1 MEGSAQFSDMRTN
14 KKGVALI
21 KKWEGYRDKAYI
33 CAGGVCTI
41 GYGHTQNTE
50 LGTTCTKEQAEQ
62 WLIEDIE
69 RAEKQVEKYDNTYHF
84 TDNEFSALVSFVFNI
99 GNINQLTANGKR
111 SREEIKKAWLRY
123 NKANGKTLDGLKK
136 RRADEL
142 QLFCDSDLQ
151 KVVCTSGGNLRIR
164 AQPNTQSRIVT
175 RIPNGEKV
183 SILESGY
190 KWDKVFYK
198 NAIGYVYNTYLKEV

>member
-1 MEGSAQFSDMRTN
+1 MFLGMRTN

-41 GYGHTQNTE
+41 GYGHTQAVE
-50 LGTTCTKEQAEQ
+50 KGTTCTKEQAEQ
-62 WLIEDIE
+62 WLVEDIE
-69 RAEKQVEKYDNTYHF
+69 RAEKQVNKYDNTYHF
-84 TDNEFSALVSFVFNI
+84 TDNEYSALVSFAFNI
-99 GNINQLTANGKR
+99 GNINQLTSNGKR

-123 NKANGKTLDGLKK
+123 NKANGKVLDGLKK
-136 RRADEL
+136 RRAEEL
-142 QLFCDSDLQ
+142 KLFCDNELQ
-151 KVVCTSGGNLRIR
+151 KVVCTNGNNLRIR

-198 NAIGYVYNTYLKEV
+198 NNIGYVYNTYLKEV

>member
-1 MEGSAQFSDMRTN
+1 MRTN
-14 KKGVALI
+14 KKGVNLI
-21 KKWEGYRDKAYI
+21 KKWEGYREKAYI

-41 GYGHTQNTE
+41 GYGHTQSTE

-69 RAEKQVEKYDNTYHF
+69 RAEKQVEKYDSTYHF
-84 TDNEFSALVSFVFNI
+84 TDNEFSALVSFAFNI

-123 NKANGKTLDGLKK
+123 KKANGKVLDGLKK
-136 RRADEL
+136 RRAEEL
-142 QLFCDSDLQ
+142 QLFCYNDLQ
-151 KVVCTSGGNLRIR
+151 KVVLTSGGNLRIR
-164 AQPNTQSRIVT
+164 AQPNKQSRIVA

-183 SILESGY
+183 SVLESGY

-198 NAIGYVYNTYLKEV
+198 NSIGYVYNTYLKEG

>member
-1 MEGSAQFSDMRTN
+1 MEGSVLYLDMRTN
-14 KKGVALI
+14 KKGVNLI
-21 KKWEGYRDKAYI
+21 KKFEGYREKAYI

-41 GYGHTQNTE
+41 GYGHTQSIE
-50 LGTTCTKEQAEQ
+50 MGTTCTKEQAEQ

-69 RAEKQVEKYDNTYHF
+69 RAERQVEKYDSTYHF
-84 TDNEFSALVSFVFNI
+84 TDNEYSALVSFAFNI

-123 NKANGKTLDGLKK
+123 NKAGGKVLEELKK
-136 RRADEL
+136 RRAEEL
-142 QLFCDSDLQ
+142 QLFCNTNLQ
-151 KVVCTSGGNLRIR
+151 KVVCTNASNLRIR
-164 AQPNTQSRIVT
+164 AQPNTQSRIVA

-183 SILESGY
+183 SVLESGY

>member
-1 MEGSAQFSDMRTN
+1 MRTN

-41 GYGHTQNTE
+41 GYGHTQSIE
-50 LGTTCTKEQAEQ
+50 MGTTCTKEQAEQ

-69 RAEKQVEKYDNTYHF
+69 RAERQVEKYDSTYHF
-84 TDNEFSALVSFVFNI
+84 TDNEYSALVSFAFNI

-123 NKANGKTLDGLKK
+123 NKANGKVLDGLKK
-136 RRADEL
+136 RRAEEL
-142 QLFCDSDLQ
+142 QLFCNNDLQ
-151 KVVCTSGGNLRIR
+151 KVVCTNGSNLRIR

-175 RIPNGEKV
+175 RISNGEKV
-183 SILESGY
+183 SVLESGY

-198 NAIGYVYNTYLKEV
+198 NNIGYVYNSYLKEV

>member
-1 MEGSAQFSDMRTN
+1 MEGSAQYLNMRTN
-14 KKGVALI
+14 KKGIALI

-41 GYGHTQNTE
+41 GYGHTQSIE
-50 LGTTCTKEQAEQ
+50 MGTTCTKEQAEQ

-69 RAEKQVEKYDNTYHF
+69 RAEKQVEKYDSTYHF
-84 TDNEFSALVSFVFNI
+84 TDNEFSALVSFAFNI
-99 GNINQLTANGKR
+99 GNINQITANGKR

-123 NKANGKTLDGLKK
+123 NKANGKVLDGLKK
-136 RRADEL
+136 RRTEEL
-142 QLFCDSDLQ
+142 QLFCNNDLQ
-151 KVVCTSGGNLRIR
+151 KVVCTNGSNLRIR
-164 AQPNTQSRIVT
+164 AQPNIQSRIVA

-183 SILESGY
+183 GVLESGY

-198 NAIGYVYNTYLKEV
+198 NSIGYVYNTYLKGV

>member
-1 MEGSAQFSDMRTN
+1 MEGSVQFSDMRTN

-21 KKWEGYRDKAYI
+21 KKWEGYRENAYI

-41 GYGHTQNTE
+41 GYGHTQE
-50 LGTTCTKEQAEQ
+50 VEKGTTCTKEQAEQ

-69 RAEKQVEKYDNTYHF
+69 RAEKHVNKYDNTYHF
-84 TDNEFSALVSFVFNI
+84 TDNEYSALVSFAFNI

-111 SREEIKKAWLRY
+111 SRDEIKKAWLRY

-142 QLFCDSDLQ
+142 QLFCDNDLK
-151 KVVCTSGGNLRIR
+151 KVVCTNGSNLRIR
-164 AQPNTQSRIVT
+164 AQPNTQSRIVS

-183 SILESGY
+183 SVLESGY

-198 NAIGYVYNTYLKEV
+198 NNIGYVYNTYLKEV

>member
-1 MEGSAQFSDMRTN
+1 MEGSVLYSDMRTN

-41 GYGHTQNTE
+41 GYGHTQSIE
-50 LGTTCTKEQAEQ
+50 METTCTKEQAEQ

-69 RAEKQVEKYDNTYHF
+69 RAERQVEKYDSTYHF
-84 TDNEFSALVSFVFNI
+84 TDNEYSALVSFAFNI

-123 NKANGKTLDGLKK
+123 NKANGKVLDGLKK
-136 RRADEL
+136 RRAEEL
-142 QLFCDSDLQ
+142 QLFCNNDL
-151 KVVCTSGGNLRIR
+151 KKAVCTNGSNLRIR
-164 AQPNTQSRIVT
+164 AQPNTQSRIVA

-183 SILESGY
+183 SVLESGY

-198 NAIGYVYNTYLKEV
+198 NTIGYVYNLYLKEV

>member
-1 MEGSAQFSDMRTN
+1 MRTN
-14 KKGVALI
+14 KKGIELI
-21 KKWEGYRDKAYI
+21 KKWEGYREKAYI

-41 GYGHTQNTE
+41 GYGHIQSTE

-62 WLIEDIE
+62 WLVEDIE
-69 RAEKQVEKYDNTYHF
+69 RAERQVEKYDNTYHF
-84 TDNEFSALVSFVFNI
+84 TDNEFSALVSFAFNI
-99 GNINQLTANGKR
+99 GNINQITANGKR

-123 NKANGKTLDGLKK
+123 NKAGGKVLDGLKK
-136 RRADEL
+136 RRAEEL
-142 QLFCDSDLQ
+142 QLFCNNDLQ

-164 AQPNTQSRIVT
+164 ARPNTQSRIVT

-183 SILESGY
+183 SVLESGY

-198 NAIGYVYNTYLKEV
+198 NSIGYVYNTYLKEV

>member
-1 MEGSAQFSDMRTN
+1 MGRSVQFLDMRTN
-14 KKGVALI
+14 KKGVDLI

-41 GYGHTQNTE
+41 GYGHTQSIE
-50 LGTTCTKEQAEQ
+50 MGTTCTKEQAEQ

-69 RAEKQVEKYDNTYHF
+69 IAERQVEKYDSTYHF
-84 TDNEFSALVSFVFNI
+84 TDNEFSALVSFAFNI

-111 SREEIKKAWLRY
+111 NRGEIKKTWLRY
-123 NKANGKTLDGLKK
+123 NKAGGKVLDGLKK
-136 RRADEL
+136 RRAEEL
-142 QLFCDSDLQ
+142 KLFCNNDLQ

-164 AQPNTQSRIVT
+164 AQPNTQSRIVA

-183 SILESGY
+183 NILESGY

-198 NAIGYVYNTYLKEV
+198 NSIGYVYKSYLKEV

>member
-1 MEGSAQFSDMRTN
+1 MRTN
-14 KKGVALI
+14 KKGVAII

-41 GYGHTQNTE
+41 GYGHTQSIE
-50 LGTTCTKEQAEQ
+50 MGTTCTKEQAEQ

-69 RAEKQVEKYDNTYHF
+69 RAEKQVNKYDNTYHF
-84 TDNEFSALVSFVFNI
+84 TDNEYSALVSFAFNI

-123 NKANGKTLDGLKK
+123 NKANGKALDGLKK
-136 RRADEL
+136 RRAEEL
-142 QLFCDSDLQ
+142 QLFCDNDLQ
-151 KVVCTSGGNLRIR
+151 KVVCTNGSNLRIR
-164 AQPNTQSRIVT
+164 AQPNTQSRIVA

-183 SILESGY
+183 SVLESGY

-198 NAIGYVYNTYLKEV
+198 NNIGYVYNTYLKGV

>member
-1 MEGSAQFSDMRTN
+1 MRTN
-14 KKGVALI
+14 KKGINLI

-33 CAGGVCTI
+33 CVGGVCTI
-41 GYGHTQNTE
+41 GYGHTQSTE

-62 WLIEDIE
+62 WFVEDIE
-69 RAEKQVEKYDNTYHF
+69 RAEKQVKKYDSTYHF
-84 TDNEFSALVSFVFNI
+84 TDNEFSALVSFAFNI

-123 NKANGKTLDGLKK
+123 NKAGGKVLDGLKK
-136 RRADEL
+136 RRSEEL
-142 QLFCDSDLQ
+142 QLFCDNDLQ
-151 KVVCTSGGNLRIR
+151 KVVCTSGSNLRIR
-164 AQPNTQSRIVT
+164 AQPNTQSRIMA

-183 SILESGY
+183 SVLESGY

-198 NAIGYVYNTYLKEV
+198 NSIGYVYNTYLKEV

>member
-1 MEGSAQFSDMRTN
+1 MRTN

-41 GYGHTQNTE
+41 GYGHTQSIE
-50 LGTTCTKEQAEQ
+50 MGTTCTKEQAEQ
-62 WLIEDIE
+62 WLVEDIE
-69 RAEKQVEKYDNTYHF
+69 RAEKQVEKYDSTYHF
-84 TDNEFSALVSFVFNI
+84 TDNEFSALVSFAFNI

-123 NKANGKTLDGLKK
+123 NKANGKVLDGLKK
-136 RRADEL
+136 RRAEEL
-142 QLFCDSDLQ
+142 QLFCDNELQ
-151 KVVCTSGGNLRIR
+151 KVVCTSGSNLRIR
-164 AQPNTQSRIVT
+164 AQPNTQSRIVA

-183 SILESGY
+183 SVLESGY

-198 NAIGYVYNTYLKEV
+198 NTIGYVYNSYLKEV

>member
-1 MEGSAQFSDMRTN
+1 MRTN

-21 KKWEGYRDKAYI
+21 KKFEGYRDKAYI

-41 GYGHTQNTE
+41 GYGHTQSIE
-50 LGTTCTKEQAEQ
+50 MGTTCTKEQAEQ
-62 WLIEDIE
+62 WFVEDIE
-69 RAEKQVEKYDNTYHF
+69 IAEKQVKKYDSIYHF
-84 TDNEFSALVSFVFNI
+84 TDNEFSALVSFAFNV
-99 GNINQLTANGKR
+99 GNINQLTAKGTR
-111 SREEIKKAWLRY
+111 SREQIKTAWVKY
-123 NKANGKTLDGLKK
+123 NKHKGKVLDGLKK
-136 RRADEL
+136 RRAEEL
-142 QLFCDSDLQ
+142 QLFCDNDLQ
-151 KVVCTSGGNLRIR
+151 KVVCTSGSNLRIR

-198 NAIGYVYNTYLKEV
+198 NNIGYVYNSYLKEV

>member
-1 MEGSAQFSDMRTN
+1 MRTN
-14 KKGVALI
+14 KKGVAII

-41 GYGHTQNTE
+41 GYGHTQSIE
-50 LGTTCTKEQAEQ
+50 MGTTCTKEQAEQ

-69 RAEKQVEKYDNTYHF
+69 RAEKQVNKYDNTYHF
-84 TDNEFSALVSFVFNI
+84 TDNEYSALVSFAFNV

-123 NKANGKTLDGLKK
+123 NKAGGKVLDGLKK
-136 RRADEL
+136 RRAEEL
-142 QLFCDSDLQ
+142 QLFCDNGLQ
-151 KVVCTSGGNLRIR
+151 KVVCTSGSNLRIR
-164 AQPNTQSRIVT
+164 AQPNTQSRIVS

-198 NAIGYVYNTYLKEV
+198 NTIGYVYNSYLKGV

>member
-1 MEGSAQFSDMRTN
+1 MGRSVQFSDMRTN

-21 KKWEGYRDKAYI
+21 KKWEGYRENAYI

-41 GYGHTQNTE
+41 GYGHTQSAE

-69 RAEKQVEKYDNTYHF
+69 RAEKQVNKYDNTYHF
-84 TDNEFSALVSFVFNI
+84 TDNEYSALVSFAFNI
-99 GNINQLTANGKR
+99 GNINQLTSNGKR

-123 NKANGKTLDGLKK
+123 NKAGGKVLDGLKK
-136 RRADEL
+136 RRAEEL
-142 QLFCDSDLQ
+142 QVFCDNDLQ
-151 KVVCTSGGNLRIR
+151 KVVCTSGSNLRIR

-183 SILESGY
+183 SVLESGY

-198 NAIGYVYNTYLKEV
+198 NNIGYVYNTYLKEV

>member
-1 MEGSAQFSDMRTN
+1 MRTN

-41 GYGHTQNTE
+41 GYGHTQSIE
-50 LGTTCTKEQAEQ
+50 MGTTCTKEQAEQ
-62 WLIEDIE
+62 WFVEDIE
-69 RAEKQVEKYDNTYHF
+69 RAEKQVNKYDNTYHF
-84 TDNEFSALVSFVFNI
+84 TDNEYSALVSFAFNI
-99 GNINQLTANGKR
+99 GNINQLTSNGKR

-123 NKANGKTLDGLKK
+123 NKAGGKVLDGLKK
-136 RRADEL
+136 RRAEEL
-142 QLFCDSDLQ
+142 QLFCDNDLQ
-151 KVVCTSGGNLRIR
+151 KVVCTSGSNLRIR
-164 AQPNTQSRIVT
+164 AQPNTQSRIVA

-183 SILESGY
+183 SVLESGY

-198 NAIGYVYNTYLKEV
+198 NNIGYVYNTYLKGGVRYGL

>member
-41 GYGHTQNTE
+41 GYGHTQSIE
-50 LGTTCTKEQAEQ
+50 MGTTCTKEQAEQ
-62 WLIEDIE
+62 WLIKDIE
-69 RAEKQVEKYDNTYHF
+69 KAEKHVEKYDSTYHF
-84 TDNEFSALVSFVFNI
+84 TDNEFSALVSFAFNV
-99 GNINQLTANGKR
+99 GNINQLTAKGTRN
-111 SREEIKKAWLRY
+111 REQIKNAWLKY
-123 NKANGKTLDGLKK
+123 NKAGGKVLDGLKK
-136 RRADEL
+136 RRAEEL
-142 QLFCDSDLQ
+142 QLFCDNDLQ

-164 AQPNTQSRIVT
+164 AQPNTQSRIVA

-183 SILESGY
+183 SVLDSGY

-198 NAIGYVYNTYLKEV
+198 NNIGYVYKAYLREV

>member
-1 MEGSAQFSDMRTN
+1 MEGSVQFLDMRTN
-14 KKGVALI
+14 KKGVDLI
-21 KKWEGYRDKAYI
+21 KKCEGYRDKAYI

-41 GYGHTQNTE
+41 GYGHTQSIE
-50 LGTTCTKEQAEQ
+50 MGTTCTKEQAEQ

-69 RAEKQVEKYDNTYHF
+69 RAEKQVNKYDNTYHF
-84 TDNEFSALVSFVFNI
+84 TDNEYSALVSFAFNI

-123 NKANGKTLDGLKK
+123 NKANGKVLDGLKK
-136 RRADEL
+136 RRAEEL
-142 QLFCDSDLQ
+142 QLFCDNDLQ
-151 KVVCTSGGNLRIR
+151 KVVCTSGSNLRIR
-164 AQPNTQSRIVT
+164 AQPNTQSRIVA

-183 SILESGY
+183 SVLESGY

>member
-1 MEGSAQFSDMRTN
+1 MEGRVQYLDMRTN
-14 KKGVALI
+14 KKGVELI
-21 KKWEGYRDKAYI
+21 KKWEGYREKAYI

-41 GYGHTQNTE
+41 GYGHTQSIE

-62 WLIEDIE
+62 WLVEDIE
-69 RAEKQVEKYDNTYHF
+69 RAEKQVEKYDSTYHF
-84 TDNEFSALVSFVFNI
+84 TDNEFSALVSFTFNV
-99 GNINQLTANGKR
+99 GNINQLTAKGTRTRKQ
-111 SREEIKKAWLRY
+111 IKTAWLKY
-123 NKANGKTLDGLKK
+123 NKAGGKVLDGLKK
-136 RRADEL
+136 RRAEEL
-142 QLFCDSDLQ
+142 QLFCNSDLQ
-151 KVVCTSGGNLRIR
+151 KIVCTSGGNLRIR

-198 NAIGYVYNTYLKEV
+198 NSIGYVYNTYLREV

>member
-1 MEGSAQFSDMRTN
+1 MEGSAQFFDMRTN
-14 KKGVALI
+14 KKGVNLI

-41 GYGHTQNTE
+41 GYGHTQSIE
-50 LGTTCTKEQAEQ
+50 MGTTCTKEQAEQ
-62 WLIEDIE
+62 WFIEDIE
-69 RAEKQVEKYDNTYHF
+69 RAEKQVNKYDNTYHF
-84 TDNEFSALVSFVFNI
+84 TDNEYSALVSFAFNI

-123 NKANGKTLDGLKK
+123 NKANGKVLDGLKK
-136 RRADEL
+136 RRAEEL
-142 QLFCDSDLQ
+142 QLFCDNDLQ
-151 KVVCTSGGNLRIR
+151 KVVCTSGSNLRIR

-183 SILESGY
+183 SVLESGY

-198 NAIGYVYNTYLKEV
+198 NSIGYVYNTYLKEV